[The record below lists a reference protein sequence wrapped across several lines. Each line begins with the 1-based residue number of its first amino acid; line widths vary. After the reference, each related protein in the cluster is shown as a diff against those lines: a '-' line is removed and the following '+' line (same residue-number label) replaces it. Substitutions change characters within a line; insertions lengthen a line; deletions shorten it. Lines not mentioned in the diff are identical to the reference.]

1 MSIYIEKCISS
12 CLNCFNMNNFQ
23 YRYGFDDDYS
33 YNYLANSEI
42 QNYNPSFDHISN
54 EFIKKSTLITI
65 QEAPKPNNS
74 MALINQFNPTN
85 LTKSINPLS
94 PTSRTSPK
102 IRTSPLNKI
111 TKPIFFSLETNII
124 NDYTNNNIQKNYSLN
139 NDYIIDL
146 AMLKNSEEDNED
158 FELVEKNE

>member
-23 YRYGFDDDYS
+23 YNHS

-65 QEAPKPNNS
+65 QEAPIPINS
-74 MALINQFNPTN
+74 M
-85 LTKSINPLS
+85 S
-94 PTSRTSPK
+94 PVNKTSPVNRK
-102 IRTSPLNKI
+102 SPLNKTSPLNKL
-111 TKPIFFSLETNII
+111 TKPYFFNLESSII
-124 NDYTNNNIQKNYSLN
+124 NDYTNSNIQKNYTLN
-139 NDYIIDL
+139 NDYVIDL
-146 AMLKNSEEDNED
+146 VMLKNSDENNED